1 VSTSVR
7 SETSPPAFPSTLA
20 VARPSLRSS
29 ILIALAALLLM
40 APELMIGMTVTDN
53 YRFNLLWPEQ
63 FGELLRGGNP
73 YPRWLPHAWKGLGT
87 PAFYFYPPIFFWVTG
102 AVDALSAGALP
113 SERFVPIGTLIVLAA
128 SGLAMR
134 AWLSVH
140 ASEKRALIG
149 AIAYMAA
156 PYHLYDIYCRG
167 ALAEATAYASVP
179 VIILA
184 LARLGQGRARY
195 LPLLSVGYA
204 TLLLTH
210 LPTALLVSLLLIP
223 AYVGWIALNMERPL
237 RFLTRALAG
246 GLIGMALAAIYLVPA
261 LSLLPF
267 VNPASLTRAFYRP
280 ETWFFW
286 NFPSGTHGV
295 RMMLFI
301 IPLSVGAAFLAAGT
315 LMSPQSRQGK
325 RGPLLWAA
333 VTILVV
339 VLVAGLIPPFWK
351 LPGLA
356 LVQFPSRALLI
367 VEFATITLLATTT
380 WSLRNPAMLAGA
392 IPVAFAYVAFGLMAR
407 HTIGRTATEQALTAS
422 QIRSAYLDAPE
433 YLPAGVKV
441 TEGVG
446 PDDVEVELAKV
457 PLAQASDPR
466 ARIAVSE
473 AEDGGMTVRVD
484 SPATTQIA
492 VRRYYF
498 PHWRVHDGGG
508 RVIPVAPEPEERV
521 VTFKAPAGKSVARLE
536 LGRAPNELL
545 GRIVSLIGLVLLAI
559 AAVVTRRERIAR

>member
-1 VSTSVR
+1 MSISVR
-7 SETSPPAFPSTLA
+7 SETAPPAIRSTLA

-29 ILIALAALLLM
+29 LLILLAALLLM
-40 APELMIGMTVTDN
+40 APELTIGMTVTDN

-63 FGELLRGGNP
+63 FGDLLRNGSP

-87 PAFYFYPPIFFWVTG
+87 PAFYFYPPVFFWVTG
-102 AVDALSAGALP
+102 AVDALTGGTLS
-113 SERFVPIGTLIVLAA
+113 SERFVPIGTLIVLIA

-140 ASEKRALIG
+140 ASERRALIG
-149 AIAYMAA
+149 AMAYMAA

-179 VIILA
+179 VIMLA
-184 LARLGQGRARY
+184 LARLGEGRARY
-195 LPLLSVGYA
+195 LPLLSIAYA
-204 TLLLTH
+204 ALLLTH

-223 AYVGWIALNMERPL
+223 AYVGWVALSLERPL
-237 RFLTRALAG
+237 RFLINALAG
-246 GLIGMALAAIYLVPA
+246 GLIGIALAAIYLIPA
-261 LSLLPF
+261 LSLLSF
-267 VNPASLTRAFYRP
+267 VNPALLTRAFYRP

-301 IPLSVGAAFLAAGT
+301 IPLSVGAALLAAAT
-315 LMSPQSRQGK
+315 LTSPQSGQGR

-333 VTILVV
+333 VTVLVV
-339 VLVAGLIPPFWK
+339 VIVAGLIPPFWK

-367 VEFATITLLATTT
+367 VEFATITMLATTT
-380 WSLRNPAMLAGA
+380 WSLRNPAMLAGSML
-392 IPVAFAYVAFGLMAR
+392 VALAYVAFGLMAR

-441 TEGVG
+441 TEGAG

-473 AEDGGMTVRVD
+473 AEDGGMTLTID
-484 SPATTQIA
+484 SPSATEIA

-498 PHWRVHDGGG
+498 PHWRVRDAGG
-508 RVIPVAPEPEERV
+508 RVIPVAPEPKERV
-521 VTFKAPAGKSVARLE
+521 VTFQVPAGKSVTRLE

-545 GRIVSLIGLVLLAI
+545 GRIISLIGLALLAI

>member
-1 VSTSVR
+1 
-7 SETSPPAFPSTLA
+7 
-20 VARPSLRSS
+20 
-29 ILIALAALLLM
+29 M
-40 APELMIGMTVTDN
+40 APELTIGMTVTDN

-63 FGELLRGGNP
+63 FGDLLRNGDP

-102 AVDALSAGALP
+102 AVDALSAGTLS
-113 SERFVPIGTLIVLAA
+113 SEQFVPIGTLIVLIA
-128 SGLAMR
+128 SGLVMR
-134 AWLSVH
+134 AWLGVH
-140 ASEKRALIG
+140 VGERRALIG

-179 VIILA
+179 IIMLA
-184 LARLGQGRARY
+184 LARLGEDRPRY
-195 LPLLSVGYA
+195 LPLLSIAYA
-204 TLLLTH
+204 ALLLTH

-223 AYVGWIALNMERPL
+223 AYVGWIALNTDRPL
-237 RFLTRALAG
+237 RFLVHALAG
-246 GLIGMALAAIYLVPA
+246 GLIGIGLAAVYLIPA
-261 LSLLPF
+261 LSLLSF

-301 IPLSVGAAFLAAGT
+301 IPLSLGAVLLAAAA
-315 LMSPQSRQGK
+315 LMSPQSRQGT

-333 VTILVV
+333 LTILVV
-339 VLVAGLIPPFWK
+339 VIVAGLIPPFWK

-356 LVQFPSRALLI
+356 MVQFPSRALLI
-367 VEFATITLLATTT
+367 VEFATITMLATTT

-392 IPVAFAYVAFGLMAR
+392 ILVAFAYVALGLMAR

-433 YLPAGVKV
+433 YLPAGVRV
-441 TEGVG
+441 TEGAG

-457 PLAQASDPR
+457 PIAQASDRR
-466 ARIAVSE
+466 AKIAVSE
-473 AEDGGMTVRVD
+473 SEDGGMTLTVD
-484 SPATTQIA
+484 SPAATQIA

-498 PHWRVHDGGG
+498 PHWRVRDGGG
-508 RVIPVAPEPEERV
+508 RVIPVAPDPKERV
-521 VTFKAPAGKSVARLE
+521 VTFAAPAGKSVARLE
-536 LGRAPNELL
+536 LGMAPNELL
-545 GRIVSLIGLVLLAI
+545 GRIISLIGLALLAI
-559 AAVVTRRERIAR
+559 AAVVTCRKPIVR